1 MVKTN
6 MTANPVQA
14 TASIW
19 ERTSPELRRRYESKL
34 RPITDRLGQM
44 LLQANEPDAIT
55 DEVLKIVDILQ
66 LKPRYAVG
74 KELRMVPL
82 LQKLL
87 PEIAFE
93 RMIAKQFNI

>member
-1 MVKTN
+1 MTN
-6 MTANPVQA
+6 MTANPLQT

-19 ERTSPELRRRYESKL
+19 DRTSPELRRRYESKL

-44 LLQANEPDAIT
+44 LLQANDPEAIT
-55 DEVLKIVDILQ
+55 DEVLQIVDIAR

-82 LQKLL
+82 LQKLM

-93 RMIAKQFNI
+93 RMIAKQFKI

>member
-1 MVKTN
+1 MHNYKNKGYAAAIPSLNQTLKLYPGH
-6 MTANPVQA
+6 ALAAQA
-14 TASIW
+14 LDVA
-19 ERTSPELRRRYESKL
+19 K
-34 RPITDRLGQM
+34 
-44 LLQANEPDAIT
+44 
-55 DEVLKIVDILQ
+55 

-82 LQKLL
+82 LQRLL